1 MKCIFQFNFL
11 SISVNTCKRD
21 PLNFGPIRMCKII
34 IILSVK
40 IVWYTQWREAR
51 GWTSNGAKG
60 QVIIPIIVKT
70 VLIQIEFTLK
80 RGNTRCL

>member
-1 MKCIFQFNFL
+1 M
-11 SISVNTCKRD
+11 
-21 PLNFGPIRMCKII
+21 
-34 IILSVK
+34 
-40 IVWYTQWREAR
+40 YTQWREAR

-80 RGNTRCL
+80 HGNARCL